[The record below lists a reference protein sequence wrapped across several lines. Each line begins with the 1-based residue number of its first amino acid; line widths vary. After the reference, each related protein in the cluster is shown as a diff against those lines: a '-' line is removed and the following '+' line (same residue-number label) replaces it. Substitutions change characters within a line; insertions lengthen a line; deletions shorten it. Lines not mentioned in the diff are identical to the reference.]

1 MNVKPKT
8 YVIMGLFSPN
18 DELTNLKEDV
28 SAIKKQVAELLA
40 EVQSLRAAGHP
51 ADTQPATPATPEPS
65 PQTSAP
71 ADKPSDAIPADKP
84 ADPADKP
91 ADNATAAEEKPDNT
105 EAVMKSL
112 AEMKGSIDGLAEKI
126 DTAVYQEKLIRDLHD
141 ELQKMRAGLITDI
154 KRGYALN
161 IISIYERM
169 AQTSARFN
177 PSDEAF
183 DAEAMKKLVDG
194 GVLYVKDMLEDEY
207 SLMAFAPEP
216 GSPYKPKEHKA
227 IRVIDTTE
235 EEKANTVSECI
246 AEGFRDDDSGRIIR
260 PARIVV
266 YRLKQ

>member
-1 MNVKPKT
+1 
-8 YVIMGLFSPN
+8 MGLFSPN
-18 DELTNLKEDV
+18 DELANLKEDV
-28 SAIKKQVAELLA
+28 SAIKKQVAALLA
-40 EVQSLRAAGHP
+40 EVQSLRAVEHP
-51 ADTQPATPATPEPS
+51 ADAQPSTPAAREPS

-235 EEKANTVSECI
+235 EEKANTVAECI

>member
-1 MNVKPKT
+1 
-8 YVIMGLFSPN
+8 MGLFSPN
-18 DELTNLKEDV
+18 DELANLKEDV
-28 SAIKKQVAELLA
+28 SAIKKQVAALLA
-40 EVQSLRAAGHP
+40 EVQSLRAAEHP
-51 ADTQPATPATPEPS
+51 ADAQPSTPATPEPS

-235 EEKANTVSECI
+235 EEKANTVAECI

>member
-1 MNVKPKT
+1 
-8 YVIMGLFSPN
+8 MGLFSPN

-28 SAIKKQVAELLA
+28 SAIKKQVDELLA
-40 EVQSLRAAGHP
+40 EVQLLRAAGQS
-51 ADTQPATPATPEPS
+51 ADAQSATSATPEPS
-65 PQTSAP
+65 LQTSAP
-71 ADKPSDAIPADKP
+71 ADKPVDKP
-84 ADPADKP
+84 ADAAPADKP
-91 ADNATAAEEKPDNT
+91 ADNAPATEEKPDNT
-105 EAVMKSL
+105 EAITKSL
-112 AEMKGSIDGLAEKI
+112 AEINGSLNGLADKI

-141 ELQKMRAGLITDI
+141 ELQKMRGGLITDI

-169 AQTSARFN
+169 AQTSVRFN

-183 DAEAMKKLVDG
+183 DAEAIKKLVDG
-194 GVLYVKDMLEDEY
+194 GMLYVKDMLEDEY
-207 SLMAFAPEP
+207 SLTAFAPEP
-216 GSPYKPKEHKA
+216 GSPYKPKEQKA

-235 EEKANTVSECI
+235 EEKANTVAECI

>member
-1 MNVKPKT
+1 
-8 YVIMGLFSPN
+8 MGLFSPN

-71 ADKPSDAIPADKP
+71 EEKP
-84 ADPADKP
+84 ADAV
-91 ADNATAAEEKPDNT
+91 AEEKPDNT

-112 AEMKGSIDGLAEKI
+112 SEMKGSIDGLAEKI

-194 GVLYVKDMLEDEY
+194 GMLYVKDMLEDEY
-207 SLMAFAPEP
+207 SLTAFAPEP

-235 EEKANTVSECI
+235 DEKANTVSECI
-246 AEGFRDDDSGRIIR
+246 AEGFRDDDSGRIIH

>member
-1 MNVKPKT
+1 
-8 YVIMGLFSPN
+8 MGLFSPN

-51 ADTQPATPATPEPS
+51 ADTQPATTATPETS
-65 PQTSAP
+65 PQTSVP
-71 ADKPSDAIPADKP
+71 EEKP
-84 ADPADKP
+84 ADAVAEEKP
-91 ADNATAAEEKPDNT
+91 ADNASAAEEKPDNT

-112 AEMKGSIDGLAEKI
+112 SEMKGSIDGLAEKI

-194 GVLYVKDMLEDEY
+194 GMLYVKDML
-207 SLMAFAPEP
+207 
-216 GSPYKPKEHKA
+216 
-227 IRVIDTTE
+227 
-235 EEKANTVSECI
+235 
-246 AEGFRDDDSGRIIR
+246 
-260 PARIVV
+260 
-266 YRLKQ
+266 

>member
-51 ADTQPATPATPEPS
+51 ADTQPATTATPETS

-71 ADKPSDAIPADKP
+71 EEKP
-84 ADPADKP
+84 ADAVAEEKP
-91 ADNATAAEEKPDNT
+91 ADNASAAEEKPDDT

-194 GVLYVKDMLEDEY
+194 GMLYVKDMLEDEY
-207 SLMAFAPEP
+207 SLTAFAPEP

-235 EEKANTVSECI
+235 DEKANTVSECI

>member
-1 MNVKPKT
+1 
-8 YVIMGLFSPN
+8 MGLFSPN

-71 ADKPSDAIPADKP
+71 EEKP
-84 ADPADKP
+84 ADAV
-91 ADNATAAEEKPDNT
+91 AEEKPDNT

-194 GVLYVKDMLEDEY
+194 GMLYVKDMLEDEY
-207 SLMAFAPEP
+207 SLTAFAPEP